1 MTGSVPEYGAVLCY
15 GTEAEEILRGISWAA
30 GLPAYSP
37 IVVSCTA
44 KDTWKFP
51 LLPSLVPTGR
61 RWQVEE
67 KSTKK

>member
-1 MTGSVPEYGAVLCY
+1 MVQCFAVGQWRKKSFVECPGQL
-15 GTEAEEILRGISWAA
+15 A

-37 IVVSCTA
+37 IVVSCMA